1 MSSLDGIN
9 SSSSALMHG
18 MHKGGHRMHRPNPSE
33 MSDQLFAQ
41 LDTKGQGFIEKSDL
55 QSAFAQLSSSRGG
68 SDNTV
73 SVDDVFKQLDSDG
86 DGKVT
91 KDEMSNSL
99 KKLADELDSQF
110 NQMRMAGGMPPPP
123 PPDGGK
129 NGAGLTKDQLGD
141 MASDLSATDSK
152 RAHLMSNLFAHF
164 DKADT
169 DGNGKVSFKEAMIF
183 DQQNQI
189 SAMASADSSSS
200 SSTNNDSSIMK
211 RIIELIH
218 AYNSNN
224 GSATGGAGTV
234 SVLA

>member
-1 MSSLDGIN
+1 MSILDRIN
-9 SSSSALMHG
+9 NSTSTLMHG
-18 MHKGGHRMHRPNPSE
+18 MHQGGHRMHRPNPSE

-55 QSAFAQLSSSRGG
+55 QSAFTQLSGSRGG

-73 SVDDVFKQLDSDG
+73 SIDDVFKQLDSDG
-86 DGKVT
+86 DGRIT
-91 KDEMSNSL
+91 KDEMSSSL

-129 NGAGLTKDQLGD
+129 NGAGLTKDQLSD
-141 MASDLSATDSK
+141 MVSDLSATDSK
-152 RAHLMSNLFAHF
+152 RAHLMSNLFANF

-169 DGNGKVSFKEAMIF
+169 DGNGKVSFKEAVIF
-183 DQQNQI
+183 DQQNQLNGTVSTD
-189 SAMASADSSSS
+189 SA
-200 SSTNNDSSIMK
+200 SSTSANTDSSIMK
-211 RIIELIH
+211 RIMELIH

-224 GSATGGAGTV
+224 GSTTGGANTV
-234 SVLA
+234 SILA